1 MYHAYGLLLPNSD
14 FTLAAAAQKLAVMLP
29 EFQQQQAGQ
38 RLELFSGAWEMHL
51 TLQDGPEVLQ
61 ESLRIAEHIGGAE
74 DELGIRTC
82 NRRVDIASDVPD
94 PEMDHFNDYL
104 RVIEAL
110 QTFQG
115 VIPVDPREPSL
126 L

>member
-1 MYHAYGLLLPNSD
+1 MYHAHALLLPNSD
-14 FTLAAAAQKLAVMLP
+14 FTLAAAAKKLAALFPALP
-29 EFQQQQAGQ
+29 QELTEQ
-38 RLELFSGAWEMHL
+38 RLQLSSDDWEIHL
-51 TLQDGPEVLQ
+51 TLEGGPEVL
-61 ESLRIAEHIGGAE
+61 EEALRIADHIGGAE

-115 VIPVDPREPSL
+115 VIAVDPREPSL